1 MKQLRETYMEQEREY
16 KKSIKAL
23 DDACLAKYAQ
33 IDKIRRQIEKLEKKR
48 SDLQDTR
55 PSQHEVIRDL
65 AKKISE
71 ELGNIPF
78 EVHDPFGLCA
88 ETSIHLMDTDG
99 GRYSLYLRPYDGEAE
114 WITYDTGKIRTD
126 HICPPGSIGDLN
138 GMNRLF
144 KPIPD
149 SFEEIMAI
157 VKSSK
162 YYPNGA
168 TSV

>member
-33 IDKIRRQIEKLEKKR
+33 IDKIRRQIEKLERKR

-71 ELGNIPF
+71 ELGNLPF
-78 EVHDPFGLCA
+78 EVFGPFGLCA
-88 ETSIHLMDTDG
+88 QTSIYLKDTDG
-99 GRYSLYLRPYDGEAE
+99 GKYVLRLRPYDGPED
-114 WITYDTGKIRTD
+114 WITYDTGKMRTD
-126 HICPPGSIGDLN
+126 HFCPPGSIGDLN
-138 GMNRLF
+138 GINCLYE
-144 KPIPD
+144 PLPD
-149 SFEEIMAI
+149 DFEKVMDL
-157 VKSSK
+157 VRKSK
-162 YYPNGA
+162 FYP
-168 TSV
+168 TKDI